1 MNFEDMLKHIDHTY
15 LKADAKWENIE
26 NLCEEAIA
34 LHCASVCIPPAYV
47 RKVAN
52 KYGKNLT
59 ICTVIGFP
67 LGYSCSAAKV
77 EEAKRAIMDG
87 VDEIDMVIN
96 ITDVKN
102 GEFDKVAN
110 EINSV
115 KKECLNKIVKV
126 IIETCYLTKDEKIK
140 LCRVVT
146 ETGAE
151 FIKTSTGFG
160 TAGADIEDIKL
171 FKENIGGAVRIK
183 AAGGIRDLDTLK
195 AFIDAGCD
203 RVGCSSTMDIVTEMI
218 KLKGPLNL

>member
-1 MNFEDMLKHIDHTY
+1 
-15 LKADAKWENIE
+15 
-26 NLCEEAIA
+26 
-34 LHCASVCIPPAYV
+34 
-47 RKVAN
+47 
-52 KYGKNLT
+52 
-59 ICTVIGFP
+59 
-67 LGYSCSAAKV
+67 
-77 EEAKRAIMDG
+77 
-87 VDEIDMVIN
+87 MVKDDLI
-96 ITDVKN
+96 KN

-160 TAGADIEDIKL
+160 TAGADLEDIKL

-203 RVGCSSTMDIVTEMI
+203 RVGCSSTMDIVTEMT
-218 KLKGPLNL
+218 NLIDAQRGYEANATAFSASKFLMTQGLSIAQS